1 MQPFKRIFK
10 YYLTISS
17 SLMLLYVIISV
28 IQMISNG
35 DFITRQRMEHYTWF
49 SQFLGYTFMFCLYN
63 IVVCTIGGLYLL
75 FKKETRWL
83 ALFCL
88 VTSGAF
94 FLIVREIGDAF

>member
-1 MQPFKRIFK
+1 MQPVKKIFN

-17 SLMLLYVIISV
+17 SLMLLYVIISL

-35 DFITRQRMEHYTWF
+35 NFITHQRMEHYTWF
-49 SQFLGYTFMFCLYN
+49 SRFLGYTFMFCLYN
-63 IVVCTIGGLYLL
+63 IVVCAIAGLYLL
-75 FKKETRWL
+75 FKKETRRL

-88 VTSGAF
+88 VASGAF